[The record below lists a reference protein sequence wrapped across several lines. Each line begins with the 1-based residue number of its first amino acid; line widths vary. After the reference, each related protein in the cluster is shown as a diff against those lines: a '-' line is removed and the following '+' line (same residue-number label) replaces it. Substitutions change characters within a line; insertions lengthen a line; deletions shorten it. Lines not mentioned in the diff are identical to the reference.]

1 MIYFGVGTSSGTG
14 QTASARVWD
23 ATGTG
28 GMPGTAIGS
37 VNVTYDQIAAD
48 AAGTLPTIIDFNP
61 NVSIGV
67 GNYYVGVHFTY
78 NAGDTLAIYTSRDG
92 NTIPGTAYE
101 QFSTGT
107 WYAYSD
113 ATNSWDLNVAHAI
126 FPIVCT
132 STGIRE
138 VMTPSNNLVVFP
150 NPSQGEFT
158 LIVPQSDLKENV
170 LVRVIDVKGAVVM
183 HKELTPSGNGTYR
196 LKLDA
201 PAKGIYMLEVQTV
214 NGLKK
219 QRISVN

>member
-1 MIYFGVGTSSGTG
+1 
-14 QTASARVWD
+14 
-23 ATGTG
+23 
-28 GMPGTAIGS
+28 
-37 VNVTYDQIAAD
+37 
-48 AAGTLPTIIDFNP
+48 
-61 NVSIGV
+61 
-67 GNYYVGVHFTY
+67 
-78 NAGDTLAIYTSRDG
+78 
-92 NTIPGTAYE
+92 
-101 QFSTGT
+101 
-107 WYAYSD
+107 
-113 ATNSWDLNVAHAI
+113 
-126 FPIVCT
+126 
-132 STGIRE
+132 
-138 VMTPSNNLVVFP
+138 MTPSNNLVVFP